1 MPTKHYIDFS
11 EKERGVE
18 ALNLLKKISKN
29 TSGGG
34 EGGDIK
40 KLTEEDYDY
49 PSTNP
54 TKIAGWNLDPGF
66 YTVEGS
72 NVLISRVP
80 NENHTLSFDTGDIFI
95 KTTEAAEVTPLTQP
109 NYLYSQHKNN
119 FLGFY
124 HGEDGKDLV
133 LSSQEVI
140 DNCSTTST
148 TVPLSANQGKILSDR
163 ISALESQLNS

>member
-1 MPTKHYIDFS
+1 MAKQYQDLS
-11 EKERGVE
+11 EKEKQTEMLVL
-18 ALNLLKKISKN
+18 LNKISKK
-29 TSGGG
+29 GGG
-34 EGGDIK
+34 GDSGDIIV
-40 KLTEEDYDY
+40 LTEADYDY
-49 PSTNP
+49 PVGNP
-54 TKIAGWNLDPGF
+54 TMIAGWLLDPGF
-66 YTVEGS
+66 YTVEGK
-72 NVLISRVP
+72 NVSICRVP
-80 NENHTLSFDTGDIFI
+80 SENHTLSFDTGDIFI

-163 ISALESQLNS
+163 ISALESKLNA